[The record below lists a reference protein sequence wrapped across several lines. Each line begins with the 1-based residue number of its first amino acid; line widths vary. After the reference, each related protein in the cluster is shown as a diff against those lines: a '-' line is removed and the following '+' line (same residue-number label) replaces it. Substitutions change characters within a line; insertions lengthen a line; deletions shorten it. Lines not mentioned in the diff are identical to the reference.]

1 MLNRAIAEKGK
12 ARLLMSTGASQF
24 DTIEALRDADVEWD
38 KVEMF
43 HLDEYIGLPETHPA
57 SFRKYLKERFLS
69 YVDIRKAHLVN
80 PDNGV
85 EPALELLTRE
95 VRAGEIDLGLIGIG
109 ENAHIAF
116 NDPPADFETKEAF
129 LVVNLDEACKKQQ
142 MREGW
147 FATIED
153 VPKQAISMSVY
164 QIMQCKTILSCV
176 PYAAKADA
184 VKKTLE
190 SDLTNQVPATMLKT
204 HSNFHLFL
212 DKDSAAKVADK
223 I

>member
-1 MLNRAIAEKGK
+1 MEIKVFDTSKELGKAAAVFSAQGLNRAIAEKGK

-164 QIMQCKTILSCV
+164 QIIQ
-176 PYAAKADA
+176 
-184 VKKTLE
+184 
-190 SDLTNQVPATMLKT
+190 
-204 HSNFHLFL
+204 
-212 DKDSAAKVADK
+212 
-223 I
+223 

>member
-95 VRAGEIDLGLIGIG
+95 VRAGDVYKRQPC
-109 ENAHIAF
+109 NSR
-116 NDPPADFETKEAF
+116 
-129 LVVNLDEACKKQQ
+129 VVCHCWKLERIYGHK
-142 MREGW
+142 
-147 FATIED
+147 I
-153 VPKQAISMSVY
+153 IY
-164 QIMQCKTILSCV
+164 QRPQSI
-176 PYAAKADA
+176 YAAIYI
-184 VKKTLE
+184 V
-190 SDLTNQVPATMLKT
+190 
-204 HSNFHLFL
+204 
-212 DKDSAAKVADK
+212 
-223 I
+223 